1 MDEEIRQFFFIPTSV
16 ERVGREREGRR
27 EGGKIRSGREIAVRD
42 AVPPKASQVHTSQ
55 RLLFAAG
62 VGL

>member
-1 MDEEIRQFFFIPTSV
+1 MDEEIRQFFLYQYLWKGW
-16 ERVGREREGRR
+16 EGKGRR

-42 AVPPKASQVHTSQ
+42 AVPPKASQAHTSQ